1 MNPRARD
8 ELPKQA
14 GKVQSRINAITRT
27 EKHVVKFQLERRHLE
42 HALDELA
49 RRDRHIAAALE
60 QVGYPEER
68 RMGEPSYEHF
78 LRIIAGQQLSVKA
91 AATIFGRLETALE
104 GDFQPERVLGMDD
117 GTLRRLGLSRQK
129 IGYARGLSE
138 AVMDGSLVP
147 AALVELPDEEV
158 IEQITRMKGF
168 GRWSAEMFLLFA
180 LGRPDVWPAD
190 DLGIQA
196 GLHRLK
202 NMRARPD
209 RKRTDAVARP
219 WRPFRG
225 AAAIFVWHY
234 HSNAPMA

>member
-1 MNPRARD
+1 MLSPALRNNLV
-8 ELPKQA
+8 E
-14 GKVQSRINAITRT
+14 
-27 EKHVVKFQLERRHLE
+27 FQLTQSHLAK
-42 HALDELA
+42 ALDELA
-49 RRDRHIAAALE
+49 ARDRHIAAALE
-60 QVGYPEER
+60 RVGYPEER
-68 RMGEPSYEHF
+68 RRGEPSFEHF

-91 AATIFGRLETALE
+91 ATTIFGRLEAALD
-104 GDFQPERVLGMDD
+104 GKFQPERVLGMSDD
-117 GTLRRLGLSRQK
+117 ELRALGLSRQK

-138 AVMDGSLVP
+138 AVSEGALVP
-147 AALVELPDEEV
+147 ATLAELPDDEV
-158 IEQITRMKGF
+158 IERITRLKGF

-196 GLHRLK
+196 GLHKLK

-209 RKRTDAVARP
+209 RKRTEALARP
-219 WRPFRG
+219 WRPYRG